1 MTKTRLG
8 LISLLLISGAAVPWL
23 IQRQSDIKTINSL
36 QTHLDQLTQQRTVD
50 ESSSNQIAQ
59 AVSPQPNDQSS
70 ELLRLRNEVGLLR
83 RETNELVKLRAENRQ
98 LRSDQTAGK
107 SQRQPDLAAGDSVP
121 VESLAFAGYAT
132 PEAA

>member
-83 RETNELVKLRAENRQ
+83 RETNELVKLRAENRSFGPIRRRENPSANPISLQ
-98 LRSDQTAGK
+98 AIRS
-107 SQRQPDLAAGDSVP
+107 LWNH
-121 VESLAFAGYAT
+121 
-132 PEAA
+132 